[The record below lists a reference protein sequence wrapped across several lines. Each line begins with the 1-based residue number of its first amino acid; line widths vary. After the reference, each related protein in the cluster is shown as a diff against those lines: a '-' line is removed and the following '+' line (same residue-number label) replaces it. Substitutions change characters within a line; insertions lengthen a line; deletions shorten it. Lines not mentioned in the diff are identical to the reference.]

1 MLKFKESEP
10 ELDKRLKQKKDE
22 PMSLDNKILERKNVI
37 FALDSL
43 KQQIDKYM
51 DRFPDKTDSQN
62 EYSSL

>member
-1 MLKFKESEP
+1 M
-10 ELDKRLKQKKDE
+10 DKRLKQKKDE